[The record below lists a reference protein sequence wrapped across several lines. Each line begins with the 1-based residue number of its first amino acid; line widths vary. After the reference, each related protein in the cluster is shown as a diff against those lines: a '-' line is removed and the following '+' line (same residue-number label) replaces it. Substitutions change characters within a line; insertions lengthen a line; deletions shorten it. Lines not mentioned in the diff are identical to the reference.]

1 MQLTQIHQWYRDTPG
16 SRDELCERTCAY
28 QGKRKAAATLTPA
41 ATATK
46 YEMIRLLSMQTI
58 RIMKGTAHYR
68 KRQKIVSQPMI

>member
-1 MQLTQIHQWYRDTPG
+1 M
-16 SRDELCERTCAY
+16 
-28 QGKRKAAATLTPA
+28 RKAAATLTPA

-68 KRQKIVSQPMI
+68 KSQKVGTGVHKNDASTPA